1 MENFFQLDPPQ
12 QELLIQQIK
21 NKNNNLNKFATKDD
35 EAFRRDITRSKPD
48 LIRSNFVIDT
58 DKILHNL
65 FYNRYSDKTQVFSF
79 YLNDDITRRS
89 LHVQLVSRIARTIG
103 QALNLNIDLIE
114 AISLG
119 HDIGHTPF
127 GHKGEEFLNEKF
139 KKNTGKYFT
148 HNVHSVRVLQ
158 EITNSNLSLQTLDG
172 ILCHNG
178 NKDFSHFEP
187 SKMYD
192 FDELDIRL
200 EDCYYNKNAV
210 SAMRPATLEGCVVR
224 ISDMVAY
231 VGRDR
236 QDAIRAKLGTD
247 DDFDHSGILGK
258 NNREIIKRM
267 VTNIVKNSVG
277 KKYLKI
283 DDKVYNDFLALRSE
297 NNKVIYRNPKIDD
310 VYNETIKHMLFDLYD
325 TFKEDVENENLS
337 SYIFRH
343 HINHPKL
350 KEFYLDK
357 KAGKLKP
364 TSDEIVVDYI
374 ASMTDDYFIN
384 LYETLFPDSELKIQY
399 RSYFR

>member
-1 MENFFQLDPPQ
+1 MENYFQLDPSQ
-12 QELLIQQIK
+12 QELLKQQIEKK
-21 NKNNNLNKFATKDD
+21 NENLNKFATKDS
-35 EAFRRDITRSKPD
+35 EAFRIDKMRSKSD

-139 KKNTGKYFT
+139 FKNTSRYFT

-158 EITNSNLSLQTLDG
+158 HITNSNLTLQTLDG

-178 NKDFSHFEP
+178 DKDFSHFEP
-187 SKMYD
+187 SMVYN
-192 FDELDIRL
+192 FEELDRRI
-200 EDCYYNKNAV
+200 EMCYLDKNAV
-210 SAMRPATLEGCVVR
+210 NKMRPATLEGCVVR

-236 QDAIRAKLGTD
+236 QDAIRAKLRTD
-247 DDFDHSGILGK
+247 EDFDHSGILGK
-258 NNREIIKRM
+258 DNREIIKKM
-267 VTNIVKNSVG
+267 VSNIVKNSFG
-277 KKYLKI
+277 KNYLKI
-283 DDKVYNDFLALRSE
+283 DDKVYSDFLALRNE

-310 VYNETIKHMLFDLYD
+310 VYNETIRHMLFDLYD
-325 TFKEDVENENLS
+325 RFIEDIVSKDYN
-337 SYIFRH
+337 SYIYRH
-343 HINHPKL
+343 HVNHPKL
-350 KEFYLDK
+350 KGFYKDSLTGD
-357 KAGKLKP
+357 LNVKP
-364 TSDEIVVDYI
+364 DEVVVDYI

-384 LYETLFPDSELKIQY
+384 LYETLFPKSELKIQY

>member
-1 MENFFQLDPPQ
+1 MENYFQLDPSQ
-12 QELLIQQIK
+12 QELLKQQIEKK
-21 NKNNNLNKFATKDD
+21 NENLNKFATKDS
-35 EAFRRDITRSKPD
+35 EAFRSDKMRSKSD
-48 LIRSNFVIDT
+48 LIRSSFVIDT

-139 KKNTGKYFT
+139 FKNTGRYFT

-158 EITNSNLSLQTLDG
+158 DITNSNLTLQTLDG

-178 NKDFSHFEP
+178 DKDFSHFES
-187 SKMYD
+187 SKIYN
-192 FDELDIRL
+192 FEELNRRI
-200 EDCYYNKNAV
+200 EMCYLDKNAV
-210 SAMRPATLEGCVVR
+210 NKMRPATLEGCVVR

-236 QDAIRAKLGTD
+236 QDAIRAKLRTD
-247 DDFDHSGILGK
+247 EDFDHSGILGK
-258 NNREIIKRM
+258 DNRDIIKKM
-267 VTNIVKNSVG
+267 VSNIVKNSFG
-277 KKYLKI
+277 KNYLKI
-283 DDKVYNDFLALRSE
+283 DDKVYSDFLALRNE

-310 VYNETIKHMLFDLYD
+310 VYNETIRHMLFDLYD
-325 TFKEDVENENLS
+325 RFIEDIVSKDYN
-337 SYIFRH
+337 SYIYRH
-343 HINHPKL
+343 HVNHPKL
-350 KEFYLDK
+350 KDFYK
-357 KAGKLKP
+357 KNITGDLEVKP
-364 TSDEIVVDYI
+364 DEVVVDYI

-384 LYETLFPDSELKIQY
+384 LYETLFPKSELKIQY

>member
-1 MENFFQLDPPQ
+1 MEKYFQLDPSQ
-12 QELLIQQIK
+12 QELLKQQIEK
-21 NKNNNLNKFATKDD
+21 RNNNLNKFATKDN
-35 EAFRRDITRSKPD
+35 EAFRIDKSRSKSD
-48 LIRSNFVIDT
+48 LIRSSFVIDT

-139 KKNTGKYFT
+139 YKNTKRYFT

-158 EITNSNLSLQTLDG
+158 KITNSNLTLQTLDG

-178 NKDFSHFEP
+178 DKDFSHFEP
-187 SKMYD
+187 SKIYG
-192 FDELDIRL
+192 FEEL
-200 EDCYYNKNAV
+200 NKRVEECCLDKEAINQ
-210 SAMRPATLEGCVVR
+210 MRPATLEGCVVR

-236 QDAIRAKLGTD
+236 QDAIKAKLRTD
-247 DDFDHSGILGK
+247 DDFDHIGILGK
-258 NNREIIKRM
+258 DNREIIKKM
-267 VTNIVKNSVG
+267 VSNIVKNSYG
-277 KKYLKI
+277 KNYLKI
-283 DDKVYNDFLALRSE
+283 DDKVYSDFLALRNE
-297 NNKVIYRNPKIDD
+297 NNKIIYRNPKIDD
-310 VYNETIKHMLFDLYD
+310 VYNETIRHMLFGLYD
-325 TFKEDVENENLS
+325 TFIEDIDNKNYS
-337 SYIFRH
+337 SYIYRH
-343 HINHPKL
+343 HVNHPKL
-350 KEFYLDK
+350 RGFYKDNK
-357 KAGKLKP
+357 GELKIN
-364 TSDEIVVDYI
+364 SDEVVVDYI

-384 LYETLFPDSELKIQY
+384 LYETLFPKSKFKIQY